1 MLNEKAA
8 ELSRN
13 ALPLQKE
20 NLKKAYPFFRVIN
33 VTDSSYDGQNA
44 ICVKMDYYNGIDAY
58 ALDLEGRKYNIQ
70 FKVREP
76 GHNDLVFIVRKV
88 TDSDMIRNPNFGF
101 TFGGNK
107 YSFILNDIDIF
118 CEMVNGKIY
127 NVRATDLMSL
137 EYDTKGRDNPFIK
150 NVCPQEYFDSK
161 GQKFHSGNYYAFIS
175 VEGIMELKELLMKA
189 ENREHYYVNTYQ
201 QEQ

>member
-8 ELSRN
+8 KLSRN
-13 ALPLQKE
+13 ALPLQLE
-20 NLKKAYPFFRVIN
+20 NLKKAYPFFRAIY

-44 ICVKMDYYNGIDAY
+44 ICVKMDYYNKIDAIGI
-58 ALDLEGRKYNIQ
+58 DLEGRSHNIQ
-70 FKVREP
+70 LKVREE

-88 TDSDMIRNPNFGF
+88 TDSDMVHNPNFGF

-118 CEMVNGKIY
+118 CEMINGIIY

-137 EYDTKGRDNPFIK
+137 EYDTKGKDNPYIT
-150 NVCPQEYFDSK
+150 NVCPQEYYDSK
-161 GQKFHSGNYYAFIS
+161 GQKFHSGNYSAFIPTDM
-175 VEGIMELKELLMKA
+175 IMELKERLQIA
-189 ENREHYYVNTYQ
+189 ENKDHYGNQNYE
-201 QEQ
+201 EQ

>member
-13 ALPLQKE
+13 ALPLQLE
-20 NLKKAYPFFRVIN
+20 NLKKSYPFFRAIY

-44 ICVKMDYYNGIDAY
+44 VCVKMDYYNKIDAIGI
-58 ALDLEGRKYNIQ
+58 DLEGRSHNIQ
-70 FKVREP
+70 LKVREE

-118 CEMVNGKIY
+118 CEMINGIIY

-137 EYDTKGRDNPFIK
+137 EYDTKGKDNPYIT
-150 NVCPQEYFDSK
+150 NVCPQEYYDSK

-175 VEGIMELKELLMKA
+175 TDMIMELKERLQIA
-189 ENREHYYVNTYQ
+189 ENKDHYGNQNYE
-201 QEQ
+201 EQ

>member
-13 ALPLQKE
+13 ALPLQLE
-20 NLKKAYPFFRVIN
+20 NLKKSYPFFRVIH
-33 VTDSSYDGQNA
+33 VTDSSYDGKNA
-44 ICVKMDYYNGIDAY
+44 ICVKMDYYNKIDAIGI
-58 ALDLEGRKYNIQ
+58 DLEGRSHNIQ
-70 FKVREP
+70 LKVREE

-88 TDSDMIRNPNFGF
+88 TDSDMVHNPNFGF

-118 CEMVNGKIY
+118 CEMINGIIY

-137 EYDTKGRDNPFIK
+137 EYDTKGKDNPYIT
-150 NVCPQEYFDSK
+150 NVCPQEYYDSK

-175 VEGIMELKELLMKA
+175 TDMIMELKERLQIA
-189 ENREHYYVNTYQ
+189 ENKDYYGNQNYE
-201 QEQ
+201 EQ

>member
-13 ALPLQKE
+13 ALPLQLE
-20 NLKKAYPFFRVIN
+20 NLKKAYPFFRAIY

-44 ICVKMDYYNGIDAY
+44 KCVKMDYYNKIDAIGI
-58 ALDLEGRKYNIQ
+58 DLEGRSHNIQ
-70 FKVREP
+70 LKVREE

-88 TDSDMIRNPNFGF
+88 TDSDMVHNPNFGF

-118 CEMVNGKIY
+118 CEMINGIIY

-137 EYDTKGRDNPFIK
+137 EYDTKGKDNPYIT
-150 NVCPQEYFDSK
+150 NVCPQEYYDSK

-175 VEGIMELKELLMKA
+175 TDMIMELKERLQIA
-189 ENREHYYVNTYQ
+189 ENKDHYGNQNYE
-201 QEQ
+201 EQ

>member
-8 ELSRN
+8 KLSRN
-13 ALPLQKE
+13 ALPLQLE
-20 NLKKAYPFFRVIN
+20 NLKESYPFFRAIY

-44 ICVKMDYYNGIDAY
+44 KCVKMDYYNGIDAI
-58 ALDLEGRKYNIQ
+58 AIDLEGRKYNIQ

-88 TDSDMIRNPNFGF
+88 TDSDMIRNQNFGF

-127 NVRATDLMSL
+127 NVQATDLMCL
-137 EYDTKGRDNPFIK
+137 EYNTKGKDNPYIT
-150 NVCPQEYFDSK
+150 NVCPQEYYDSK

-175 VEGIMELKELLMKA
+175 TDMIMELKERLQIA
-189 ENREHYYVNTYQ
+189 ENKDHYGNQNYE
-201 QEQ
+201 EQ

>member
-8 ELSRN
+8 KLSRN
-13 ALPLQKE
+13 ALPLQLE
-20 NLKKAYPFFRVIN
+20 NLKEAYPFFRAIY

-44 ICVKMDYYNGIDAY
+44 KCVKMDYYNGIDAIGI
-58 ALDLEGRKYNIQ
+58 DLEGRSHNIQ
-70 FKVREP
+70 FKVREK
-76 GHNDLVFIVRKV
+76 GHNDLVFVVRKV

-118 CEMVNGKIY
+118 CEMVNGIIY

-137 EYDTKGRDNPFIK
+137 EYNTKGKNNPYIT
-150 NVCPQEYFDSK
+150 NVCPQEYYDSK
-161 GQKFHSGNYYAFIS
+161 GQKFHSGKYYAFIS
-175 VEGIMELKELLMKA
+175 TDMIMELS
-189 ENREHYYVNTYQ
+189 NIR
-201 QEQ
+201 

>member
-1 MLNEKAA
+1 MLNPEAA
-8 ELSRN
+8 ELSHK
-13 ALPLQKE
+13 ALPLQLE
-20 NLKKAYPFFRVIN
+20 NLKKSYPFFRAIY

-44 ICVKMDYYNGIDAY
+44 VCVKMDYYNKIDAIGI
-58 ALDLEGRKYNIQ
+58 DLEGRSHNIQ
-70 FKVREP
+70 LKVREE

-118 CEMVNGKIY
+118 CEMINGIIY

-137 EYDTKGRDNPFIK
+137 EYDTKGKDNPYIT
-150 NVCPQEYFDSK
+150 NVCPQEYYDSK

-175 VEGIMELKELLMKA
+175 TDMIMELKERLQIA
-189 ENREHYYVNTYQ
+189 ENKDHYGNQNYE
-201 QEQ
+201 EQ

>member
-1 MLNEKAA
+1 
-8 ELSRN
+8 
-13 ALPLQKE
+13 
-20 NLKKAYPFFRVIN
+20 
-33 VTDSSYDGQNA
+33 
-44 ICVKMDYYNGIDAY
+44 
-58 ALDLEGRKYNIQ
+58 
-70 FKVREP
+70 
-76 GHNDLVFIVRKV
+76 
-88 TDSDMIRNPNFGF
+88 MIRNPNFGF

-175 VEGIMELKELLMKA
+175 TDMIMELKERLQIA
-189 ENREHYYVNTYQ
+189 ENKDHYGNQNYE
-201 QEQ
+201 EQ

>member
-13 ALPLQKE
+13 ALPLQLE
-20 NLKKAYPFFRVIN
+20 NLKKAYPFFRAIY

-44 ICVKMDYYNGIDAY
+44 KCVKMDYYNGIDAIGI
-58 ALDLEGRKYNIQ
+58 DLEGRSHNIQ
-70 FKVREP
+70 FKVREK
-76 GHNDLVFIVRKV
+76 GHNDLVFVVRKV
-88 TDSDMIRNPNFGF
+88 TDSDMIHNPNFGF

-127 NVRATDLMSL
+127 NVQATDLMCL
-137 EYDTKGRDNPFIK
+137 EYNTKGKNNPYIT
-150 NVCPQEYFDSK
+150 NVCPQEYYDSK

-175 VEGIMELKELLMKA
+175 TDMIMELKERLQIA
-189 ENREHYYVNTYQ
+189 ENKDHYGNQNYE
-201 QEQ
+201 EQ

>member
-13 ALPLQKE
+13 ALPLQLE
-20 NLKKAYPFFRVIN
+20 NLKKAYPFFRVIH

-44 ICVKMDYYNGIDAY
+44 ICVKMDYYNKIDAIGI
-58 ALDLEGRKYNIQ
+58 DLEGRSHNIQ
-70 FKVREP
+70 LKVREE

-137 EYDTKGRDNPFIK
+137 EYDTEGRDNPFIK

-161 GQKFHSGNYYAFIS
+161 GNKFHSGNYYAFIS
-175 VEGIMELKELLMKA
+175 TDMIMELKERLQIA
-189 ENREHYYVNTYQ
+189 ENKDHYGNQNYE
-201 QEQ
+201 EQ

>member
-8 ELSRN
+8 KLSRN
-13 ALPLQKE
+13 ALPLQLE
-20 NLKKAYPFFRVIN
+20 NLKEAYPFFRAIY

-44 ICVKMDYYNGIDAY
+44 KCVKMDYYNGIDAI
-58 ALDLEGRKYNIQ
+58 AIDLEGRKYNIQ

-88 TDSDMIRNPNFGF
+88 TDSDMIRNQNFGF

-137 EYDTKGRDNPFIK
+137 EYDTEGRDNPFIK

-161 GQKFHSGNYYAFIS
+161 GNKFHSGNYYAFIS
-175 VEGIMELKELLMKA
+175 TDMIMELKERLQIA
-189 ENREHYYVNTYQ
+189 ENKDHYGNQNY
-201 QEQ
+201 EE

>member
-13 ALPLQKE
+13 ALPLQLE
-20 NLKKAYPFFRVIN
+20 NLKKSYPFFRAIY

-44 ICVKMDYYNGIDAY
+44 ICVKMDYYNKIDAIGI
-58 ALDLEGRKYNIQ
+58 DLEGRSHNIQ
-70 FKVREP
+70 LKVREE

-127 NVRATDLMSL
+127 NVQATDLMCL
-137 EYDTKGRDNPFIK
+137 EYDTEGRDNPFIK
-150 NVCPQEYFDSK
+150 NVCPQEYYDSK

-175 VEGIMELKELLMKA
+175 TDMIMELKERLQIA
-189 ENREHYYVNTYQ
+189 ENKDHYGNQNYE
-201 QEQ
+201 EQ

>member
-8 ELSRN
+8 KLSRN
-13 ALPLQKE
+13 ALPLQLE
-20 NLKKAYPFFRVIN
+20 NLKKAYPFFRAIY

-44 ICVKMDYYNGIDAY
+44 ICVKMDYYNKIDAIGI
-58 ALDLEGRKYNIQ
+58 DLEGRSHNIQ
-70 FKVREP
+70 LKVREE

-118 CEMVNGKIY
+118 CEMINGIIY

-137 EYDTKGRDNPFIK
+137 EYDTKGKDNPYIT
-150 NVCPQEYFDSK
+150 NVCPQEYYDSK

-175 VEGIMELKELLMKA
+175 TDMIMELKERLQIA
-189 ENREHYYVNTYQ
+189 ENKDHYGNQNYE
-201 QEQ
+201 EQ

>member
-8 ELSRN
+8 KLSRN
-13 ALPLQKE
+13 ALPLQLE
-20 NLKKAYPFFRVIN
+20 NLKNAYPFFRAIY

-44 ICVKMDYYNGIDAY
+44 KCVKMDYYNGIDAIGI
-58 ALDLEGRKYNIQ
+58 DLEGRSHNIQ
-70 FKVREP
+70 LKVREK

-88 TDSDMIRNPNFGF
+88 TDSDMIRNQNFGF

-118 CEMVNGKIY
+118 CEMINGIIY

-137 EYDTKGRDNPFIK
+137 EYNTKGKDNPYIT
-150 NVCPQEYFDSK
+150 NVCPQEYYDSK

-175 VEGIMELKELLMKA
+175 TDMIMELKERLQIA
-189 ENREHYYVNTYQ
+189 ENKDHYGNQNYE
-201 QEQ
+201 EQ

>member
-13 ALPLQKE
+13 ALPLQLE
-20 NLKKAYPFFRVIN
+20 NLKESYPFFRAIY

-44 ICVKMDYYNGIDAY
+44 ICVKMDYYNKIDAIGI
-58 ALDLEGRKYNIQ
+58 DLEGRSHNIQ
-70 FKVREP
+70 LKVREE

-118 CEMVNGKIY
+118 CEMINGIIY

-137 EYDTKGRDNPFIK
+137 EYDTKGKDNPYIT
-150 NVCPQEYFDSK
+150 NVCPQEYYDSK

-175 VEGIMELKELLMKA
+175 TDMIMELKERLQIA
-189 ENREHYYVNTYQ
+189 ENKDHYGNQNYE
-201 QEQ
+201 EQ

>member
-8 ELSRN
+8 KLSRN
-13 ALPLQKE
+13 ALPLQLE
-20 NLKKAYPFFRVIN
+20 NLKKAYPFFRAIY

-44 ICVKMDYYNGIDAY
+44 KCVKMDYYNKIDAIGI
-58 ALDLEGRKYNIQ
+58 DLEGRSHNIQ
-70 FKVREP
+70 LKVREE

-137 EYDTKGRDNPFIK
+137 EYDTEGRDNPFIK

-161 GQKFHSGNYYAFIS
+161 GNKFHSGNYYAFIS
-175 VEGIMELKELLMKA
+175 TDMIMELKERLQIA
-189 ENREHYYVNTYQ
+189 ENKDHYGNQNYE
-201 QEQ
+201 EQ

>member
-13 ALPLQKE
+13 ALPLQLE
-20 NLKKAYPFFRVIN
+20 NLKKSYPFFRAIY

-44 ICVKMDYYNGIDAY
+44 ICVKMDYYNKIDAIGI
-58 ALDLEGRKYNIQ
+58 DLEGRSHNIQ
-70 FKVREP
+70 LKVREE

-88 TDSDMIRNPNFGF
+88 TDSDMVHNPNFGF

-118 CEMVNGKIY
+118 CEMINGKIY
-127 NVRATDLMSL
+127 NVQATDLMCL
-137 EYDTKGRDNPFIK
+137 EYNTKGKNNPYIT
-150 NVCPQEYFDSK
+150 NVCTQEYIDSK

-175 VEGIMELKELLMKA
+175 TDMIMELKERLQIA
-189 ENREHYYVNTYQ
+189 ENKDYYGNQNYE
-201 QEQ
+201 EQ